1 MQEVLEGIQALLTEA
16 NTAEAERE
24 RAAAAREKRMIALNE
39 SAIAVD
45 QSQYQLN
52 RRQYMLAKCVGA
64 ISATALGVAL
74 LANHII

>member
-1 MQEVLEGIQALLTEA
+1 
-16 NTAEAERE
+16 
-24 RAAAAREKRMIALNE
+24 MIALNE

>member
-1 MQEVLEGIQALLTEA
+1 
-16 NTAEAERE
+16 
-24 RAAAAREKRMIALNE
+24 MIALNE
-39 SAIAVD
+39 SAIAVN

-52 RRQYMLAKCVGA
+52 RRQYMLAKFGA